1 MGAVELLEELQSC
14 GVAVFLDQDELV
26 LRPGS
31 QVPPDLIPI
40 LKQSKREIVEHLR
53 QWDKE
58 RQQQPYQQAYSG
70 DGPSEDELAEIEGR
84 VNEAGYVLCWSEV
97 LEDFIAFHREDVDPA
112 TIPPGFV
119 AYSLTELTYL
129 FREDR
134 EPLSVNALRLV
145 HQAKKHGARVNGNC
159 TDGTQEPQT

>member
-40 LKQSKREIVEHLR
+40 LKQSKPEIVEHLR
-53 QWDKE
+53 RWDKE
-58 RQQQPYQQAYSG
+58 RQQQRYQQVYSG
-70 DGPSEDELAEIEGR
+70 DGPNEGELAEIERR

-97 LEDFIAFHREDVDPA
+97 LEDFISIHREDVNPA
-112 TIPPGFV
+112 TISPGFV
-119 AYSLTELTYL
+119 QYSLTELTHL
-129 FREDR
+129 FRVDG

-145 HQAKKHGARVNGNC
+145 HAAKKSGARIAGNYPEE
-159 TDGTQEPQT
+159 T